1 MSLKVVPIN
10 TLTATRRK
18 ILHAA
23 YKCAALNGF
32 NKLDVDDIVTRS
44 GVSRKI
50 LYSYFNGLE
59 NLMIE
64 LGSSGI
70 YWPTTEEL
78 LANAPSKFPD
88 LSPEEQIGAFFT
100 ALRRTLETRPDTLRL
115 LAWEMIERTPL
126 SEALEDIRV
135 RTALEFFEHLTPD
148 VPDDVDLPAAV
159 ALLGGGISYLVI
171 RSLTTKSFGGVSLH
185 EEIGWERLDDTMNK
199 MLKGLLFPC
208 SGKSLTHTEKDDQG

>member
-23 YKCAALNGF
+23 YKCAAQNGF
-32 NKLDVDDIVTRS
+32 NRLDVDEIEQRS

-59 NLMIE
+59 NMMIE

-78 LANAPSKFPD
+78 LANAPSQFPD
-88 LSPEEQIGAFFT
+88 LTPEKQIGAFFT

-115 LAWEMIERTPL
+115 LAWEMIERTAL

-135 RTALEFFEHLTPD
+135 RTALEFFEHMTPE
-148 VPDDVDLPAAV
+148 VPDNVDLPAAV
-159 ALLGGGISYLVI
+159 ALLGGGISYLLI
-171 RSLTTKSFGGVSLH
+171 RSLTTKHFGGVSLH
-185 EEIGWERLDDTMNK
+185 EEIGWERMENTMNQ

-208 SGKSLTHTEKDDQG
+208 DTRSAAHPEENDKG